1 MNANEPISK
10 RVIAAAFEVSNQ
22 LGCGFLEQVYARALA
37 IELQQAGIRFER
49 EWPVA
54 VYYKNTTIGR
64 YIADFLV
71 EDCLV
76 LELKAVSDICPE
88 HSAQLLNYLRAGRK
102 PVGLIL
108 NFGQPRLGIKR
119 MALDHDDTQSI

>member
-10 RVIAAAFEVSNQ
+10 RVIAAAFEVSNH

-37 IELQQAGIRFER
+37 IELQQADISFER
-49 EWPVA
+49 ECPIA
-54 VYYKNTTIGR
+54 VYYKNTSVGS
-64 YIADFLV
+64 YIADFVV

-76 LELKAVSDICPE
+76 LELKAVSQICPE
-88 HSAQLLNYLRAGRK
+88 HGAQLLNYLRAGRK
-102 PVGLIL
+102 SVGPIL